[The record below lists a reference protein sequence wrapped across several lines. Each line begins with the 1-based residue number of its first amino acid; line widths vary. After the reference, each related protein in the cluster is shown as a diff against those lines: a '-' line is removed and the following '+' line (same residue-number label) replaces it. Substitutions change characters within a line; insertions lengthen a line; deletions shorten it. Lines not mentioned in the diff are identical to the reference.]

1 MKGVVLEKET
11 LKVCTIY
18 TKNDAIEA
26 CLKQDFPEEKHMFID
41 VTDDVTIKNIK
52 VNPDGTITTDTAYL
66 YGDIRQKRNQLLA
79 ASDWTQFRDSPLT
92 TEKQDEWAVYRQSL
106 RDLPSTVADPTNVTW
121 PTPPS

>member
-1 MKGVVLEKET
+1 MKGVVIEKDT

-18 TKNDAIEA
+18 TKNDGIEI
-26 CLKQDFPEEKHMFID
+26 CLKQDFPEDMHMFID

-79 ASDWTQFRDSPLT
+79 ASDWTQFRDSPLSQ
-92 TEKQDEWAVYRQSL
+92 EKQDEWVAYRQTL
-106 RDLPSTVADPTNVTW
+106 RDLPNTVTDPTNVTW
-121 PTPPS
+121 PTSPS